1 MKDHRL
7 SFNSVQ
13 IIESL
18 RPGDYPTGLL
28 LYEDLEPLGI
38 ALQPSISTQFTQVET
53 KAEFLDLLKSIGE
66 NSKRTGDSPI
76 IHIEVHGSDQGI
88 QVTSG
93 ECLSWFEF
101 KDELT
106 AINEASRLNLLV
118 LLAACDGVHLF
129 HIIQPT
135 DRAPFYAMIGPNRD
149 VSEGELLAGVT
160 TFYKTLFESNDAVI
174 AWRAMNKAV
183 SSEKRTFS
191 VFTAEF
197 TFQYVMHKYLK
208 LLCSEEALDSR
219 ENEAVSKAARNG
231 MAEHQLAHFR
241 KWFRKYIREHRAHFE
256 ARRSHFFFYDLFPEN
271 ATRFDLTFE
280 ECVAEPSMD

>member
-7 SFNSVQ
+7 YFGSVQ

-18 RPGDYPTGLL
+18 RPDDYRTGRR

-38 ALQPSISTQFTQVET
+38 AAQPSISTQFTQVET

-66 NSKRTGDSPI
+66 NSKRTGHSPI
-76 IHIEVHGSDQGI
+76 IQIEVHGSDQGI
-88 QVTSG
+88 QVASG

-118 LLAACDGVHLF
+118 LLAACDGAHLLN
-129 HIIQPT
+129 IIQPT
-135 DRAPFYAMIGPNRD
+135 DRAPVCALIGPNRA
-149 VSEGELLAGVT
+149 VSPGELLSGI
-160 TFYKTLFESNDAVI
+160 TFYKTLFESNDAAI

-197 TFQYVMHKYLK
+197 TLCYVIHHYLK
-208 LLCSEEALDSR
+208 FQCSEEALLSR
-219 ENEAVSKAARNG
+219 ENKAVSKVARDG
-231 MAEHQLAHFR
+231 MAEPQLAQFR
-241 KWFRKYIREHRAHFE
+241 KSVRIHIRDHRARFE
-256 ARRSHFFFYDLFPEN
+256 EIRSRFFFYDLYPEN